1 MITKIEGTNQSTRNA
16 LSEVENLIIFYI
28 LKFTLKTLNK
38 SFLALYESR
47 LKLVMNYLSALK
59 DGPLK
64 VH

>member
-1 MITKIEGTNQSTRNA
+1 M
-16 LSEVENLIIFYI
+16 
-28 LKFTLKTLNK
+28 LNN

-47 LKLVMNYLSALK
+47 LKQVMNYLSAFK